1 MLSKCGLEN
10 TFESLLDSKE
20 IKSVHLEGNH
30 PCLFIGRTDTE
41 AEVPILRPPTRRAN
55 SLEKIPM
62 LGKTEG
68 RRRMGATEDEMVGWH
83 HRHNGYE
90 FEQTAGDTEGQG
102 SPVYCS
108 PWDRKESD
116 TT

>member
-41 AEVPILRPPTRRAN
+41 AEVPILWPPTQRAN
-55 SLEKIPM
+55 SLEKTPM

-68 RRRMGATEDEMVGWH
+68 RRRRGATEDEMVGWH